1 MTRPQPKECEPY
13 LVVLTALSMDVV
25 LVVPGEGL
33 DDRVLEP
40 VCDEL
45 AHECDLMLV
54 RRMFGS

>member
-1 MTRPQPKECEPY
+1 
-13 LVVLTALSMDVV
+13 MDVV
-25 LVVPGEGL
+25 LVVSGEGL